1 VKRIPKNIT
10 GKKLIKLLSVL
21 GYEET
26 RQVDSH
32 VRLTTFLGGTHN
44 ITIPLHDP
52 IRIGTLS
59 AILNDIAYHHKKSK
73 QQIIEILF

>member
-1 VKRIPKNIT
+1 MSI
-10 GKKLIKLLSVL
+10 IKYDFWVNSFSP
-21 GYEET
+21 G
-26 RQVDSH
+26 SH
-32 VRLTTFLGGTHN
+32 VRLTTFHGGTHN